1 MDRAKMFKDYFVSRQ
16 NAVLIP
22 NEEFGRRKFINV
34 GINRSLSLSRIEE
47 INKNHTVEM
56 RSANKQWIHPPDSI
70 TRGHILYTVKF
81 YGECEVESPKGTD
94 VVKDAIRK
102 RKFNKT
108 IRKTEG
114 QKTPKVE
121 LSISVD
127 GVTIQEPKTKIVKHQ
142 YPLHRISYCAD
153 DKSDKRMFSFIAK
166 ASDSNKH
173 FCYVFASDKNAE
185 EITLTIGQAFD
196 LAYRKFLETQ
206 GKDGDVKKQQ
216 VVLQKKVEALERENT
231 QLKLRIRELEMLKDR
246 SDIETYKQSKK
257 ITDLTTV
264 NTTTAGSVVTLLNY
278 AGESS
283 TDSPGNSQPSSPKLS
298 SVGRKLENLM
308 FEPHTPTHSNNM
320 SNGTTNSSLTPG
332 IISPPPPST
341 RSRTKSSPAT
351 PSTPPPVPQRNDIN
365 EDLASIFNNTST
377 PQQNHFTNNNVNNNV
392 SNPFASPGGTQF
404 SQGPSDPFGMT
415 SFTPDPKAQGSQGS
429 QRPPSPMSDR
439 DFLDIQAGFS
449 HGLSIGSADFGM
461 DDFSSSFD

>member
-1 MDRAKMFKDYFVSRQ
+1 MDRAKLFKDYFVSRQ

-47 INKNHTVEM
+47 INRNHTSEM
-56 RSANKQWIHPPDSI
+56 RSGNKQWIHPPDAI

-81 YGECEVESPKGTD
+81 YGECEVDSPKGTD

-108 IRKTEG
+108 IWKTEG

-166 ASDSNKH
+166 ASDSSKH
-173 FCYVFASDKNAE
+173 YCYVFASDKNAE

-206 GKDGDVKKQQ
+206 GKDVDLKKQQ
-216 VVLQKKVEALERENT
+216 LVLQKKVETLERENE

-246 SDIETYKQSKK
+246 SDIENYKQSNK
-257 ITDLTTV
+257 
-264 NTTTAGSVVTLLNY
+264 
-278 AGESS
+278 
-283 TDSPGNSQPSSPKLS
+283 PSSPKLS

-308 FEPHTPTHSNNM
+308 FEPSTPTHSNNL
-320 SNGTTNSSLTPG
+320 SNGTAHSPRTPG

-365 EDLASIFNNTST
+365 EDLASIFMNSTT
-377 PQQNHFTNNNVNNNV
+377 PQQNNFTNNNDNML
-392 SNPFASPGGTQF
+392 NPFASPGGSGFGQ
-404 SQGPSDPFGMT
+404 DAFGMPT
-415 SFTPDPKAQGSQGS
+415 FTPDQKRAQGSGGQ
-429 QRPPSPMSDR
+429 MSDK

-449 HGLSIGSADFGM
+449 EGLTFGSADFGM
-461 DDFSSSFD
+461 DDFDPLNQSANSS

>member
-1 MDRAKMFKDYFVSRQ
+1 MWISIAFCRQ

-47 INKNHTVEM
+47 INRNHTSEM
-56 RSANKQWIHPPDSI
+56 RSGNKQWIHPPDAI

-81 YGECEVESPKGTD
+81 YGECEVDSPKGTD

-108 IRKTEG
+108 IWKTEG

-166 ASDSNKH
+166 ASDSSKH
-173 FCYVFASDKNAE
+173 YCYVFASDKNAE

-206 GKDGDVKKQQ
+206 GKDVDLKKQQ
-216 VVLQKKVEALERENT
+216 LVLQKKVETLERENE

-246 SDIETYKQSKK
+246 SDIENYKQSNK
-257 ITDLTTV
+257 ISDLSTV
-264 NTTTAGSVVTLLNY
+264 NPTTAGSATAGSVVTLQNMV
-278 AGESS
+278 GESS
-283 TDSPGNSQPSSPKLS
+283 TDSPGTSQPSSPKLS

-308 FEPHTPTHSNNM
+308 FEPSTPTHSNNL
-320 SNGTTNSSLTPG
+320 SNGTAHSPRTPG

-365 EDLASIFNNTST
+365 EDLASIFMNSTT
-377 PQQNHFTNNNVNNNV
+377 PQQNNFTNNNDNML
-392 SNPFASPGGTQF
+392 NPFASPGGSGFGQ
-404 SQGPSDPFGMT
+404 DAFGMPT
-415 SFTPDPKAQGSQGS
+415 FTPDQKRAQGSGGQ
-429 QRPPSPMSDR
+429 MSDK

-449 HGLSIGSADFGM
+449 EGLTFGSADFGM
-461 DDFSSSFD
+461 DDFDPLNQSANSS